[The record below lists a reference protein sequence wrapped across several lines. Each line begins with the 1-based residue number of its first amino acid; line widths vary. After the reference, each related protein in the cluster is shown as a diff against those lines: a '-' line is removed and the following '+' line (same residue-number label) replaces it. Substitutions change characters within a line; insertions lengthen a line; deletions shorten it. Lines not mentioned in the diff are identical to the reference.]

1 MRPEKFIRI
10 VNKGLDEMKTI
21 TKTLKVRI
29 RDKHAK
35 LLNRMALA
43 VGRMSNGEFAKLNFP
58 KI

>member
-35 LLNRMALA
+35 LLNRMAFECNQVWNTA
-43 VGRMSNGEFAKLNFP
+43 ND
-58 KI
+58 